1 MISVVVPTFNRPEGL
16 KRAVTS
22 LYQQTLAK
30 DGFDL
35 IVVDNTPDASAKDA
49 IAELRATCPES
60 VNLIV
65 LHEPAAGV
73 ANARNHAMSAVRTD
87 LVAFLDDDQSAPET
101 WLEALRDSHRRY
113 PAAVTFGPVLTAL
126 PDGQTRHKA
135 YFESFF
141 ARDPGLRSGYIQ
153 TTFGI
158 GNGKMA

>member
-101 WLEALRDSHRRY
+101 WRTDAFEKKFSQEPDAKRGHFGLKKPPRD
-113 PAAVTFGPVLTAL
+113 
-126 PDGQTRHKA
+126 
-135 YFESFF
+135 
-141 ARDPGLRSGYIQ
+141 
-153 TTFGI
+153 
-158 GNGKMA
+158 